1 IERRMAN
8 PIVDIQHFKTKAF
21 SLSLGSNVAYHFS
34 MLATMTLVPILVEKG
49 FGREPIFVTFVL
61 LPSQILGLFMPM
73 VAGWV
78 YDRYRPRLL
87 RPGTMILI
95 AGGFLILSLFAIQ
108 APFWALPLLMFPIA
122 VGTNM
127 FNPVNNATVMNSLP
141 LEHRGAASG
150 MLETTRELG
159 HAFGATAAASVLAL
173 ALPAGVALL
182 SDSSASIYYKE
193 GFQLSTLMVVFVL
206 ASGGV
211 LAYFHKAPVLGGA
224 PPRTKAAEPAT

>member
-1 IERRMAN
+1 
-8 PIVDIQHFKTKAF
+8 
-21 SLSLGSNVAYHFS
+21 
-34 MLATMTLVPILVEKG
+34 
-49 FGREPIFVTFVL
+49 
-61 LPSQILGLFMPM
+61 
-73 VAGWV
+73 
-78 YDRYRPRLL
+78 
-87 RPGTMILI
+87 MILI

-108 APFWALPLLMFPIA
+108 APFWTLPLLMFPIA

-182 SDSSASIYYKE
+182 SDSSASVYYKE

-206 ASGGV
+206 ASGAV
-211 LAYFHKAPVLGGA
+211 IAYFHKAPVLGGA
-224 PPRTKAAEPAT
+224 PPRTQTANSATQAGGDD